1 MKKLQNLSD
10 VNTNTQEGRYLMA
23 ALAKLTGE
31 SQTDKTPD
39 EVMEQ
44 CYLLQEKIFE
54 DAMDIPNFE
63 IQEKTFTKELEILI
77 NKKSLENGSDTPDFI
92 LAKYLSSCLI
102 NFNNILKEREEW
114 YGRKIIDKPLTN

>member
-10 VNTNTQEGRYLMA
+10 INTNIQEGRYLLA

-44 CYLLQEKIFE
+44 CYLLQEKMFKEEIFT
-54 DAMDIPNFE
+54 N
-63 IQEKTFTKELEILI
+63 
-77 NKKSLENGSDTPDFI
+77 
-92 LAKYLSSCLI
+92 
-102 NFNNILKEREEW
+102 
-114 YGRKIIDKPLTN
+114 KPLTN